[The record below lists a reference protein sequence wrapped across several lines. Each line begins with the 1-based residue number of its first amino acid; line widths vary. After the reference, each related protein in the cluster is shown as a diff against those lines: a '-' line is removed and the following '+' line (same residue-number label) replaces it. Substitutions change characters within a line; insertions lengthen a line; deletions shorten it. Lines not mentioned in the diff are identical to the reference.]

1 MFTIGL
7 HHFLIVSLL
16 LAAAGIATMLT
27 KRNAIGILIGVE
39 LLLNAAAINFVAFN
53 RYSHGDKP
61 EPAPI
66 VAVIEKSESMA
77 AKAPETQ
84 PAQLPD
90 VKVNTEVASVPVPAT
105 RTDLVGSSAGWPKEK
120 SAAAP
125 ARVPAHDGRM
135 FAIFIIVLAAAE
147 AAIGLAIVLNYYNN
161 FSSVDV
167 EKAHALKG

>member
-53 RYSHGDKP
+53 RYSYGDKP

-66 VAVIEKSESMA
+66 VAVIEKSDSMA
-77 AKAPETQ
+77 AKLPE
-84 PAQLPD
+84 
-90 VKVNTEVASVPVPAT
+90 SPAT
-105 RTDLVGSSAGWPKEK
+105 QAAEAGAQTKPV
-120 SAAAP
+120 AAAP

>member
-1 MFTIGL
+1 MFNIGL
-7 HHFLIVSLL
+7 HHFLIVSLM

-53 RYSHGDKP
+53 RFSHGDRP

-66 VAVIEKSESMA
+66 VAVIDASDAAA
-77 AKAPETQ
+77 AKSPQTQ
-84 PAQLPD
+84 PAEHGGEA
-90 VKVNTEVASVPVPAT
+90 KPA
-105 RTDLVGSSAGWPKEK
+105 
-120 SAAAP
+120 AAAP
-125 ARVPAHDGRM
+125 ARVPALDGRM

-147 AAIGLAIVLNYYNN
+147 AAIGLAIILNYYNN

-167 EKAHALKG
+167 EKAQALKG